1 MSKKKK
7 PLIVLAVISGIVI
20 SLFIIGKL
28 TGAFTYHT
36 LNSGANIPT
45 LQPGNLFFSSNLVS
59 PKRHDLIVF
68 NYLHPESGKQ
78 LWVFRLCGMPGD
90 KIEIKNGTVYANG
103 QDTDEPLNL
112 KLMYLIPDTSII
124 TVSEHF
130 DLEGDDLPIQMDSG
144 RAIAFLSKEQ
154 MKELTAMK
162 IRCERYLHSKTAP
175 PPPEIE
181 AIYHQPWTIDDFGP
195 IEVPKDHYFVL
206 GDNRYMAAD
215 SRLIG
220 FIKKSDLYGVVLGVK

>member
-1 MSKKKK
+1 MFKKKK
-7 PLIVLAVISGIVI
+7 PLIILAIIGGIVI
-20 SLFIIGKL
+20 GLFIVGKL

-36 LNSGANIPT
+36 LRSGANSPT
-45 LQPGNLFFSSNLVS
+45 LQPGSIFFSSNLVS
-59 PKRHDLIVF
+59 PKRQDLIVF
-68 NYLHPESGKQ
+68 NFQAPELGKQ

-103 QDTDEPLNL
+103 HDTDKPLNL

-124 TVSEHF
+124 TVTEYF
-130 DLEGDDLPIQMDSG
+130 DLEDDDSPVQIDSG

-154 MKELTAMK
+154 MKELTAIK
-162 IRCERYLHSKTAP
+162 IPCERYLHSKTQP

-181 AIYHQPWTIDDFGP
+181 AIYHQPWTIEDFGP
-195 IEVPKDHYFVL
+195 VEVPKDHYFVL
-206 GDNRYMAAD
+206 GDNRYMAQD
-215 SRLIG
+215 SRYIG